1 MMTKFTL
8 LGVAANLSTA
18 IATTSLAQAAIQE
31 MGAYAS
37 YHQDGNLENCTYTNS
52 ATRND
57 CCRSRDSGRDGISTI
72 CPFIKE
78 RTRNYNQTLVGAGRP
93 PPAAR
98 SRYSHVHVCISA
110 KP

>member
-8 LGVAANLSTA
+8 LGVVANLSTA
-18 IATTSLAQAAIQE
+18 IATTSLAQTAIQE

-37 YHQDGNLENCTYTNS
+37 YHQDGNLGIAPTPIH
-52 ATRND
+52 

-72 CPFIKE
+72 YPFIKE
-78 RTRNYNQTLVGAGRP
+78 RARNYNQTLVGAGRP

-98 SRYSHVHVCISA
+98 GRCSHVHVCISA
-110 KP
+110 KS